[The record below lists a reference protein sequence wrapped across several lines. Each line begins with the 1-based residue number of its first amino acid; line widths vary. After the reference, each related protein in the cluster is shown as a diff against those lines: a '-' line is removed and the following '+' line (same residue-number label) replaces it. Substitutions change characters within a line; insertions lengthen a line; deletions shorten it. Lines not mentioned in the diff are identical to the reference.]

1 MNLIEFSKETSGHRL
16 PQYLFIV
23 VNFVS
28 AIAAAVG
35 NSLVLVT
42 IWRTPRLHSPSNVL
56 LAGLAVS
63 DLGVGLICQPF
74 WIIEEMTSN
83 TVHDIVS
90 WIYCL
95 SADFF
100 VEVSLVTLTAISVD
114 RYLALK
120 LHLRYRELVTVKR
133 VLIVLVTIWMVDILL
148 FIWEISHNLSAFVLQ
163 LSLFVMCVLLTVCCY
178 FKVFQIIRRHQIQIQ
193 AQVILPYNAGLTL
206 PNVERHKKSVLT
218 MLYIVGIFMINYFP
232 FLTVVAVHIFTRN
245 RDIDSTL
252 RTTVL
257 TVLFVN
263 SCVNP
268 ALYCWRMVEIR
279 QAAKETLLSM
289 CS

>member
-1 MNLIEFSKETSGHRL
+1 MNSTEFSREANGHQL

-28 AIAAAVG
+28 AIAAIVG

-56 LAGLAVS
+56 LAGLALS

-74 WIIEEMTSN
+74 WITAQMTN
-83 TVHDIVS
+83 DTAHDVIS
-90 WIYCL
+90 LINGL

-114 RYLALK
+114 RYLALR
-120 LHLRYRELVTVKR
+120 LHLRYRELVSVKR
-133 VLIVLVTIWMVDILL
+133 VLIVLITIWMVDILL
-148 FIWEISHNLSAFVLQ
+148 FVWGIFHNYSAFILQ
-163 LSLFVMCVLLTVCCY
+163 LLVLFMCVLLTIFCY
-178 FKVFQIIRRHQIQIQ
+178 FKVIQIIRRHQVQIQ
-193 AQVILPYNAGLTL
+193 AQVILPHNAGPTL
-206 PNVERHKKSVLT
+206 PNIERHKKSVLT
-218 MLYIVGIFMINYFP
+218 MLYIVGIFMISCIP
-232 FLTVVAVHIFTRN
+232 WLTIVAVCSFARKCA
-245 RDIDSTL
+245 IDSTL
-252 RTTVL
+252 RTTVITL
-257 TVLFVN
+257 LLVN

-268 ALYCWRMVEIR
+268 ALYCWRLSHLR
-279 QAAKETLLSM
+279 QALKEIVLRI